1 MSEDKLAKTPDG
13 RKDKKK
19 EKKKRRNPVIKWLR
33 EMKSELKKVVW
44 PTPKQTLNN
53 TAVALVIM
61 LASSIVV
68 WCVDQAGAQIVQ
80 ALLTLGGK

>member
-1 MSEDKLAKTPDG
+1 MSEDKIAKTPDG

-53 TAVALVIM
+53 TAVALVLM